1 MGRNIFATFAITLPM
16 AIAFV
21 SPSARMPVHLCA
33 RRGRSARPV
42 ARVMAMSADAI
53 GATSGGAVSH
63 TPSAELQT
71 ARTAVS
77 TLRSQLE
84 GMESELSRTRAEL
97 RVKEARAVVG
107 RPAECP
113 DSHMRITPLPPPPLR
128 VTPPLSV
135 AAGATQALLA
145 RLDGSSSTAVYR
157 ETSQRSLVKALGW
170 RVTAGMV
177 TMFSS
182 LLFTGGN
189 LKIALAIV
197 SSDFISKSGTM
208 FIGERLFNKVKLGK
222 KEGGQKDTMAR
233 SIGKVRRQRRRSDQ
247 SIDLSIGEDS
257 GWSAGR
263 MPRRF
268 AARRLAPPRQDTR
281 PFSIVA
287 PLSGYRRA
295 RAASS
300 RERARGMW
308 VWRETEGSFDRHQ
321 PLESSPSVRLVRA
334 LFAT

>member
-33 RRGRSARPV
+33 RRGRSVRPV

-113 DSHMRITPLPPPPLR
+113 DSHMRITPLPFPPSH

-170 RVTAGMV
+170 RVTAGFV
-177 TMFSS
+177 TLFSS
-182 LLFTGGN
+182 LMFTNGN

-247 SIDLSIGEDS
+247 SIDLSIDRS
-257 GWSAGR
+257 IGR
-263 MPRRF
+263 
-268 AARRLAPPRQDTR
+268 
-281 PFSIVA
+281 
-287 PLSGYRRA
+287 
-295 RAASS
+295 
-300 RERARGMW
+300 
-308 VWRETEGSFDRHQ
+308 
-321 PLESSPSVRLVRA
+321 
-334 LFAT
+334 